1 MTIVADFAQT
11 FLVDSNAV
19 LKSPYVFLSKI
30 DLYFKNKPSAAS
42 SSQTSTGGV
51 SVQPGATVYICETE
65 NINNIATPKLDTYI
79 KYGRAR
85 VEYANINTSTTGQSA
100 TTFRFD
106 IPVPISTDKFYAF
119 VIKLDSGDSQFALW
133 RNKAGETYNETQSSP
148 VTKGALDGQF
158 FVLTNGASL
167 TPLTDTDLKFN
178 ISSAVFQQTPTLYN
192 AVNRDMEFVTFFKD
206 YSTGR
211 LIGGESVFC
220 NTGYVAAQTVAIVA
234 GNNIVHGVSTVFTT
248 NFTAGD
254 TIVLNTGNT
263 NIIRRINSI
272 SNNTTLSLSSP
283 VPVTNSSANYLIA
296 PTARVIDFNKQ
307 KGFVILGGS
316 SSNSTYNFAANSTSN
331 TIVGELS
338 GSSVKISS
346 VENFPV
352 NQFLSE
358 FKILAP
364 VDTTTNTYVNF
375 SNSTYVTVDSDIE
388 VRQFKKTNVVEYKA
402 YCSSRSNEVSNPA
415 FLNNDKSVNFY
426 LLFDTDNPFLT
437 PVLDEEDMLFHATS
451 VYADANYTDEEL
463 PGKGKSAAKYIG
475 RDVSLAK
482 GVVAEDIKVYLTA
495 HRPAGTDL
503 QVYVS
508 FYNDNDGDIKDNKLW
523 TRLKNV
529 SPDNLFSAVD
539 NENDLVELEYDLSY
553 YPLSSYDNTVSGRAV
568 TGTFTINFNGK
579 DSYAARTLIGTS
591 GFINDVVSP
600 GNLVRIYNPLF
611 PDQSVISEVEGVYE
625 NRIRITRDINYYV
638 NGNSEQDAINLKL
651 ASFASGGLVVEVLD
665 YPGTAFKD
673 YLNSGKLTYHSSELS
688 VVEGYTA
695 FKVKIILVSDSTTG
709 YYPSVSDVRAIAL
722 SV

>member
-65 NINNIATPKLDTYI
+65 NINNIATPKLNTYI

-158 FVLTNGASL
+158 FVLTNGTSL

-192 AVNRDMEFVTFFKD
+192 AVNRDMEYVTFFKD
-206 YSTGR
+206 FSTGR

-220 NTGYVAAQTVAIVA
+220 NTGYVTAQTVAIVA
-234 GNNIVHGVSTVFTT
+234 GNNIVRGVSTVFTT

-254 TIVLNTGNT
+254 TIVLNSGNT

-296 PTARVIDFNKQ
+296 PTARVVDFNKQ
-307 KGFVILGGS
+307 KGFTILGGS
-316 SSNSTYNFAANSTSN
+316 SANSTYNFAANSTSN

-346 VENFPV
+346 VENYPV

-463 PGKGKSAAKYIG
+463 PGKGRSAAKYIG

-495 HRPAGTDL
+495 HRPAGTEL

-529 SPDNLFSAVD
+529 TPDNLFSAVD

-553 YPLSSYDNTVSGRAV
+553 YPLSSYDNTISGRAV
-568 TGTFTINFNGK
+568 TGTFTINFDGK
-579 DSYAARTLIGTS
+579 DSYAARTLLGTS

-638 NGNSEQDAINLKL
+638 NGDSEQDAINLKL

-695 FKVKIILVSDSTTG
+695 FKIKIILVSDSTTG

>member
-263 NIIRRINSI
+263 NIIRRIDSI

-296 PTARVIDFNKQ
+296 PTARVINFNKQ

-375 SNSTYVTVDSDIE
+375 SNSTYATVDSDIE

>member
-1 MTIVADFAQT
+1 
-11 FLVDSNAV
+11 
-19 LKSPYVFLSKI
+19 
-30 DLYFKNKPSAAS
+30 
-42 SSQTSTGGV
+42 
-51 SVQPGATVYICETE
+51 
-65 NINNIATPKLDTYI
+65 
-79 KYGRAR
+79 
-85 VEYANINTSTTGQSA
+85 
-100 TTFRFD
+100 
-106 IPVPISTDKFYAF
+106 
-119 VIKLDSGDSQFALW
+119 
-133 RNKAGETYNETQSSP
+133 
-148 VTKGALDGQF
+148 
-158 FVLTNGASL
+158 
-167 TPLTDTDLKFN
+167 
-178 ISSAVFQQTPTLYN
+178 
-192 AVNRDMEFVTFFKD
+192 
-206 YSTGR
+206 
-211 LIGGESVFC
+211 
-220 NTGYVAAQTVAIVA
+220 
-234 GNNIVHGVSTVFTT
+234 
-248 NFTAGD
+248 
-254 TIVLNTGNT
+254 
-263 NIIRRINSI
+263 
-272 SNNTTLSLSSP
+272 
-283 VPVTNSSANYLIA
+283 
-296 PTARVIDFNKQ
+296 
-307 KGFVILGGS
+307 
-316 SSNSTYNFAANSTSN
+316 
-331 TIVGELS
+331 
-338 GSSVKISS
+338 
-346 VENFPV
+346 
-352 NQFLSE
+352 
-358 FKILAP
+358 
-364 VDTTTNTYVNF
+364 
-375 SNSTYVTVDSDIE
+375 
-388 VRQFKKTNVVEYKA
+388 
-402 YCSSRSNEVSNPA
+402 
-415 FLNNDKSVNFY
+415 
-426 LLFDTDNPFLT
+426 
-437 PVLDEEDMLFHATS
+437 LFHATS

-495 HRPAGTDL
+495 QRPAGTEL

-553 YPLSSYDNTVSGRAV
+553 YPLSSYDNTISGRAV
-568 TGTFTINFNGK
+568 TGTFTINFDGK

-638 NGNSEQDAINLKL
+638 NGDSEQDAINLKL